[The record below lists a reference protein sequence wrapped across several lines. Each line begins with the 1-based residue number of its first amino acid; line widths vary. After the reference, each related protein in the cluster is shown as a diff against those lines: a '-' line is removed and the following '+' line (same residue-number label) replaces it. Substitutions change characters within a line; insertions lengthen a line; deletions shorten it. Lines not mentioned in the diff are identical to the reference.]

1 VSEYQCYEFV
11 ALDRRLTAKEMAEL
25 RSISTRAEIT
35 PTRFW
40 NEYHWGDLKADPAKL
55 LARYFDMHLYF
66 ANWGTRRL
74 MFRLPVQAVDLDAL
88 RACLPGE
95 PATLTTTDEAV
106 RLVVD
111 LREVAVRADGPGGVR
126 SSLGRGPAALRSAV
140 GVLGPAAPRRPGAG
154 R

>member
-1 VSEYQCYEFV
+1 
-11 ALDRRLTAKEMAEL
+11 
-25 RSISTRAEIT
+25 
-35 PTRFW
+35 
-40 NEYHWGDLKADPAKL
+40 
-55 LARYFDMHLYF
+55 MHLYF

-126 SSLGRGPAALRSAV
+126 SSLGRCPAALRSAAR
-140 GVLGPAAPRRPGAG
+140 VLGPAAPRQPGAG